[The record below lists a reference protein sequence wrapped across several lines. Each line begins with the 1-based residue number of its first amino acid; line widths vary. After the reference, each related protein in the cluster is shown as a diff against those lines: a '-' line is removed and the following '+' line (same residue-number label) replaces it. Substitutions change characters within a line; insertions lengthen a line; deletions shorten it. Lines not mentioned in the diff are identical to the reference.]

1 MNGLALMTDYSCNKF
16 CFDVEDNLFHH
27 RILNDSFF
35 CFDFFL
41 QIEILLK
48 MFRNAEKSWL
58 IPPREKNTLIFVN
71 YRAFFR
77 QKCI

>member
-16 CFDVEDNLFHH
+16 RFDVEENLFHH
-27 RILNDSFF
+27 RILNDSTFF
-35 CFDFFL
+35 FFFL

-58 IPPREKNTLIFVN
+58 IPHREKNTLIFVN